1 VRLGRLLLDEARRTG
16 RLTGEG
22 VEITLPG
29 TRDEIAARV
38 GTVREPLSRALAA
51 LARQGLVTVRGRRL
65 LVRDLEG
72 LEDAAG
78 GSA

>member
-1 VRLGRLLLDEARRTG
+1 
-16 RLTGEG
+16 
-22 VEITLPG
+22 
-29 TRDEIAARV
+29 V

>member
-1 VRLGRLLLDEARRTG
+1 
-16 RLTGEG
+16 

-29 TRDEIAARV
+29 PRDEIAPRG

-51 LARQGLVTVRGRRL
+51 LAREGLVAVRGRRL
-65 LVRDLEG
+65 VVRDVKG
-72 LEDAAG
+72 LEEAAG